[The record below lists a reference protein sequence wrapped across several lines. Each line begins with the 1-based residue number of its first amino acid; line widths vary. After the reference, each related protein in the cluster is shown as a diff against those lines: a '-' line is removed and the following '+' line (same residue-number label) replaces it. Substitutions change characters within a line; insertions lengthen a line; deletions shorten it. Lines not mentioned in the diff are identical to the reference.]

1 MAISNRLLVLFTFFY
16 LGVIVYLI
24 LFLTVPDI
32 QNAILQLRQE
42 ISGLTEG
49 SNYLLALFISFF
61 ICLIG
66 NASIGFPI
74 PYPFILFSF
83 SNSIYIRYS
92 SFGLTIGQIL
102 LNGPFWV
109 EILIIAVIGGFG
121 SAIGELVGY
130 IIGVG
135 AKKFV
140 KRSQSKTLQNVQGF
154 GKLVLD
160 HPKSM
165 HLYIFIAAALPIPDD
180 PLWIALG
187 TTDKKINLPI
197 CILWAWLGKN
207 VTTVF
212 YVIFPILISLGFE
225 ATGIEI
231 DDISS
236 VVTESF
242 MLIITLAI
250 MQFILSF
257 NWERYLTKRRE
268 KRSSNTDL

>member
-66 NASIGFPI
+66 NASVGFPI

-92 SFGLTIGQIL
+92 SFGLTMGQIL

-130 IIGVG
+130 FIGVG
-135 AKKFV
+135 VKKFV

-268 KRSSNTDL
+268 KRSANTD

>member
-49 SNYLLALFISFF
+49 STYLLALFISFF

-66 NASIGFPI
+66 NASVGFPI

-102 LNGPFWV
+102 LNGSFWV

>member
-66 NASIGFPI
+66 NASVGFPI

-83 SNSIYIRYS
+83 SNSIYVRYS
-92 SFGLTIGQIL
+92 SFGLTMGQIL

-135 AKKFV
+135 AKKYI

-268 KRSSNTDL
+268 KRSTNTD

>member
-66 NASIGFPI
+66 NASVGFPI

-92 SFGLTIGQIL
+92 SFGLTIGEIL

-135 AKKFV
+135 AKKYI

-165 HLYIFIAAALPIPDD
+165 HLYIFLAAALPIPDD

-212 YVIFPILISLGFE
+212 YVLFPILISLGFE

-257 NWERYLTKRRE
+257 NWERYLTKKRE
-268 KRSSNTDL
+268 KRSANTN

>member
-66 NASIGFPI
+66 NASVGFPI

-130 IIGVG
+130 FIGVG

-268 KRSSNTDL
+268 KRSTNTD